1 MGFIPRRRI
10 IENLAQVDVFVNDT
24 QNEYF
29 KVQDLP
35 DTFVQGRSAFKI
47 FGSDFL
53 KQGVPLKIEIL
64 DKEGDSV
71 YVQPVKYGQAISPK
85 LPYRYISVE
94 VYPPPI
100 NVPGEAELVILGEL
114 DPTRVPFNIP
124 QQFIG
129 AYNVKY
135 RKTINIDTSTVINTQ
150 PILFYKKPLVT
161 ATAMTIAQKKVDPP
175 ANTYI
180 SGSNIYGLVKT
191 ELKGKKFPTGSSV
204 NRREETDEGGKSD
217 TPAGDIKTE
226 TNLWKYKT
234 GLYTKRA
241 VLNRRGLAE
250 ERLSAE
256 PPQMSI
262 ITPTAGTFN
271 SKMIGG
277 EITVTG
283 IGLTSKQKREL
294 SGYPGGGGGYGGVPQ
309 EEVNRMFAFPRYRAR
324 VENVISDKKIQTGKP
339 YSADFTGLD
348 HKKQKIYSDIGSPKL
363 SDNLYA
369 TFTASYVDWNVPS
382 TSSYRFDTFVD
393 MDISN
398 MRTFSGDIYRLKI
411 YGASDSAQAD
421 FPVLLETI
429 VESPELL
436 VESDNLNYPLRSGY
450 FQSQTHI
457 DNYWDAYGGDNNS
470 ATLQQYYTM
479 SLSDAV
485 YLSGSYGDYKKV
497 GRFELKTSKAFT
509 VKKDV
514 PYTLS
519 FNAMAKKT
527 EKTIN
532 SGGAVKSYAKIL
544 FHLSGSNLAGD
555 SRLDITH
562 SGSFGHTL
570 TNEVNQKVGLEIK
583 DTEVMGDIKE
593 FPRVSHTFYPKFKL
607 DTVKNEDTILQ
618 MRIEAGE
625 WYISDVSLRP
635 AQDTG
640 FSPDDMKLRV
650 PLPPNTMRPDN
661 YDFLIEYYDING
673 NTADAITFIDNV
685 GVSGS
690 ALVVEGS
697 DNLLT
702 GSLYIGNIQGQGIQI
717 DGANSA
723 FMRAVSYKG
732 FISASQ
738 QGHGGFMIWS
748 GSVLPDAPDNY
759 AGAGLEIHDGDT
771 ATGSYFKFR
780 TKDADAGG
788 ASTFDVKSSRFFFG
802 SDNSGSINYVSG
814 SGGKLEIS
822 SSNFVLEPDGDVI
835 MQGTITAEAGGTIGG
850 WDITS
855 DAISDLNPSGKGIE
869 IKSHAST
876 PIITI
881 KEDANNKL
889 ELYHTDGSDWGL
901 IGKASGNNI
910 FRLGSTNQIAGWSF
924 TDEYISKE
932 LTGHT
937 NTDTSRIYLSKT
949 HNDTQNIG
957 QGLTIYR
964 DDDDTNAGDVKIV
977 RIGQLSN
984 TGNLRVTGSNDYGI
998 QVIKNKTATTYENLV
1013 YIGKTQQQIAG
1024 WNITPSTIES
1034 SNLVIHNSGEIRTS
1048 DYDPQF
1054 SGWIITS
1061 KANGFA
1067 EFENMRIRGT
1077 LRTTT
1082 FEKETVNAV
1091 GGQVWIA
1098 NSTVVTKS
1106 VASGDDEIVCEN
1118 VSGFAVDEVIFA
1130 KKVSAQGFT
1139 KEFMKVTS
1147 MSREDSSS
1155 DTNFVGTLFVDRET
1169 NELSS
1174 SYTSSLTNLDGA
1186 INATQT
1192 ELTIDDK
1199 AADLERSII
1208 KIDFEYMK
1216 VTGSRGTT
1224 KIQVLRGADGS
1235 QKIAHSDNAV
1245 VGQLSRDAAML
1256 ASFLSPRETYTPGQ
1270 VLVSTGRYISGSGAN
1285 TTGSGY
1291 MLLNANPS
1299 TGDTPFMDFAE
1310 RTGSGVYDVRLKTRL
1325 GDLSGLIS
1333 SRFGREVGISP
1344 NPGFGLASENVFLSG
1359 MIRANSGSIGGI
1371 TMGSEK
1377 IWTGGGGH
1385 GDTDTGFFASQ
1396 SGDFSLSDAFVWTA
1410 NPGTLV
1416 VSGSGVTFN
1425 SNTFDLNASTLELT
1439 STGSGRLSLG
1449 TSPPTS
1455 VGTDGIFLSG
1465 SGHFSIQSAS
1475 NAFMRLDEDGFQMTF
1490 PSFSVDTFGR
1500 MTATAGTFRGHLEAS
1515 TGFIGS
1521 SSNDGWNISANTIA
1535 DSDNKIVLDAT
1546 KYSENITITSGSYFA
1561 ELVPTFSDESTIL
1574 SAGGKT
1580 YTGAPS
1586 AATMNTDSGLF
1597 SEGSSGNLDR
1607 DVEDLSTGEELSSAL
1622 ALFGGF
1628 SSDTTPSSSAVAVI
1642 STSAVGSSNEAIL
1655 TGGTKV
1661 YRSSATVGVAIA
1673 VNANQYG
1680 SNSELYGNATI
1691 AGDLI
1696 LYNGSDA
1703 VVATQ
1708 AFSETLL
1715 IDLPLANTPKEKF
1728 TKSFSTTFTHTVV
1741 TDTTNYYIKASGV
1754 TVTNNGITEAWV
1766 VGPKTFTAATEI
1778 TETALYFTSMAH
1790 QPSNKKVEIAPKGI
1804 NAVFLSSATLE
1815 SSANKYFRVAPEE
1828 GKTVDILGST
1838 VVTGSIIIRELSA
1851 TDQTTIGSDITTT
1864 GHISTD
1870 EYVTAGTYVYVGST
1884 SDGFYH
1890 GDGIKVKVGGTNEEF
1905 LLGDNGHFHAEGD
1918 ITAYSSTITSDI
1930 RLKENIKPLEN
1941 NLNKILELKPSS
1953 FTWKVRDKQDD
1964 VGFIAQEIETTI
1976 PTVVQDTKSIG
1987 RTKEFLDGD
1996 THKVVDY
2003 AKLSVYLVGA
2013 VQEQQKQIDELKQ
2026 KLEEL

>member
-161 ATAMTIAQKKVDPP
+161 ATAMTIAQKKADPP

-250 ERLSAE
+250 ERLSTE

-283 IGLTSKQKREL
+283 IGLTSEQKREL
-294 SGYPGGGGGYGGVPQ
+294 SGYPGGGGGYDGVPQ

-562 SGSFGHTL
+562 AGSFGHTL

-673 NTADAITFIDNV
+673 NTAEAVTFIDNV
-685 GVSGS
+685 GISGS

-802 SDNSGSINYVSG
+802 SKETGNYVSG
-814 SGGKLEIS
+814 ALGNIEIS
-822 SSNFVLEPDGDVI
+822 SSNFHLQNDGDVI

-901 IGKASGNNI
+901 IGKESGTNV
-910 FRLGSTNQIAGWSF
+910 FRLGSTNTIAGWSF

-937 NTDTSRIYLSKT
+937 NTDYSRIYLSKT

-984 TGNLRVTGSNDYGI
+984 VGNLHPTGSNDYGI
-998 QVIKNKTATTYENLV
+998 QIIRNKTATTYENLV
-1013 YIGKTQQQIAG
+1013 YIGKTRQQIGG

-1034 SNLVIHNSGEIRTS
+1034 SNLVIHNSGEIRTE

-1192 ELTIDDK
+1192 ELTVDDK

-1371 TMGSEK
+1371 SMGSEK

-1410 NPGTLV
+1410 EPGTLA
-1416 VSGSGVTFN
+1416 VSGSAVTFETGKFYFGTGTN
-1425 SNTFDLNASTLELT
+1425 YISGSNGNLSMKSDTFDLNAGSGDVEIN
-1439 STGSGRLSLG
+1439 STGKFISLG
-1449 TSPPTS
+1449 NNSVVMSGSLPGNVFIRAGESASRAPTLSAGIGFFVSGSGEFRIGSGSGALQHGIQFYRPTTGPEYKLVINSDNFGIDSAGTVTATNAILSGEIQSTTGKIGGWDIGAGALTANNVVISAVSKSIEVTDDNGRVANLKMAGLTATGSIGGGTELIVNAYGSSSFGTGGNLHHIVQAYNATTSSVANYVVNYVSGSGTS
-1455 VGTDGIFLSG
+1455 GAVHALIERTGTAVSASYNKLEGTDGKTYLAKVSLKGHCSASLFKDADGAHNSDHDVHDIVGSATVTYTVALINSSNGNTLASDSLTKNYTAAGLSDSISTGLASSDQAFNADTNTMTFSLSRTLSDDTDVYLKITQNITSNTIRNSYIDISGGEEIGDTEYESSNTIFKAIPDSVQIRGNANLTELTTQGIQTIYDPALGSDGKFFRVDFDESG
-1465 SGHFSIQSAS
+1465 ATDMFIQSAGYWS
-1475 NAFMRLDEDGFQMTF
+1475 HN
-1490 PSFSVDTFGR
+1490 
-1500 MTATAGTFRGHLEAS
+1500 
-1515 TGFIGS
+1515 
-1521 SSNDGWNISANTIA
+1521 
-1535 DSDNKIVLDAT
+1535 NKF
-1546 KYSENITITSGSYFA
+1546 FA
-1561 ELVPTFSDESTIL
+1561 KD
-1574 SAGGKT
+1574 
-1580 YTGAPS
+1580 
-1586 AATMNTDSGLF
+1586 
-1597 SEGSSGNLDR
+1597 
-1607 DVEDLSTGEELSSAL
+1607 
-1622 ALFGGF
+1622 
-1628 SSDTTPSSSAVAVI
+1628 
-1642 STSAVGSSNEAIL
+1642 
-1655 TGGTKV
+1655 
-1661 YRSSATVGVAIA
+1661 
-1673 VNANQYG
+1673 
-1680 SNSELYGNATI
+1680 
-1691 AGDLI
+1691 
-1696 LYNGSDA
+1696 
-1703 VVATQ
+1703 
-1708 AFSETLL
+1708 
-1715 IDLPLANTPKEKF
+1715 
-1728 TKSFSTTFTHTVV
+1728 
-1741 TDTTNYYIKASGV
+1741 
-1754 TVTNNGITEAWV
+1754 
-1766 VGPKTFTAATEI
+1766 
-1778 TETALYFTSMAH
+1778 
-1790 QPSNKKVEIAPKGI
+1790 
-1804 NAVFLSSATLE
+1804 
-1815 SSANKYFRVAPEE
+1815 
-1828 GKTVDILGST
+1828 
-1838 VVTGSIIIRELSA
+1838 
-1851 TDQTTIGSDITTT
+1851 
-1864 GHISTD
+1864 
-1870 EYVTAGTYVYVGST
+1870 
-1884 SDGFYH
+1884 
-1890 GDGIKVKVGGTNEEF
+1890 
-1905 LLGDNGHFHAEGD
+1905 D
-1918 ITAYSSTITSDI
+1918 ITAFHSSDE
-1930 RLKENIKPLEN
+1930 RLKENIEGISNALSKVA
-1941 NLNKILELKPSS
+1941 KIEGVSFEWKDKEAHPKEFHNERELG
-1953 FTWKVRDKQDD
+1953 V
-1964 VGFIAQEIETTI
+1964 IAQDVLPVLPEI
-1976 PTVVQDTKSIG
+1976 VKKRDNG
-1987 RTKEFLDGD
+1987 Y
-1996 THKVVDY
+1996 Y
-2003 AKLSVYLVGA
+2003 AIKYDQIVPVLIEA
-2013 VQEQQKQIDELKQ
+2013 IKEQQTQIDELK
-2026 KLEEL
+2026 KKIEDL